1 MPVDTVAFP
10 DHHAYN
16 DRDIAQLLE
25 RARHRGA
32 NGFITTEKDAVK
44 LTPPMRDHLAAV
56 GPLVV
61 TRLNV
66 ELLDEKEALQQLLS
80 MVNKLDRRK
89 R

>member
-1 MPVDTVAFP
+1 
-10 DHHAYN
+10 
-16 DRDIAQLLE
+16 
-25 RARHRGA
+25 
-32 NGFITTEKDAVK
+32 
-44 LTPPMRDHLAAV
+44 MRDHLAAV

-80 MVNKLDRRK
+80 MVHRLDRRK